1 MRMARKEGAKSLAW
15 KVGEYSSKRGFGGLY
30 FKPIRQV
37 KAICKLQMFR
47 ERALRRGRTGGTA
60 EASRLWVEL
69 LHFSACQFTCRAKLV
84 SSLLLPP
91 LAAEALSHLVAQ
103 F

>member
-1 MRMARKEGAKSLAW
+1 MQTADVQGEGSETW
-15 KVGEYSSKRGFGGLY
+15 QNR
-30 FKPIRQV
+30 
-37 KAICKLQMFR
+37 
-47 ERALRRGRTGGTA
+47 GTA